1 MDITDHG
8 DIPTIRTILNIRII
22 LTIRPTRAIPMV
34 RTIAVFPGTAPFLM
48 PPTRDRLDRIRR
60 RIPKGAFH
68 RQRPALT

>member
-8 DIPTIRTILNIRII
+8 DIPTIRTILNIRTI

-34 RTIAVFPGTAPFLM
+34 RTIAAFLGTGQVRM
-48 PPTRDRLDRIRR
+48 RPTPLRLDQIRQ

-68 RQRPALT
+68 RQRPAPT